1 MSNNITS
8 GLSNLEEQQSLN
20 ILDKLQIL
28 SGKNHRQE
36 NRKERNCNRRRKR
49 KSNS

>member
-8 GLSNLEEQQSLN
+8 DFSNLEEQLSLN
-20 ILDKLQIL
+20 TLDKLLIL
-28 SGKNHRQE
+28 SDKNNRRE

-49 KSNS
+49 KSKS